1 MELFVAIFLV
11 ILTSVIA
18 WQLSKRVWVGTGS
31 LAEAAGALLD
41 WVGLF
46 SLFFGANVALGVLFV
61 LVVRSVTPLFVSLY
75 LLDSAVLP
83 ILSAV
88 QAFLLLHWWRAG
100 QSRSAH

>member
-1 MELFVAIFLV
+1 MELLFAIFLV
-11 ILTSVIA
+11 VLTSAIA
-18 WQLSKRVWVGTGS
+18 RQLSKRVRVDTGS

-41 WVGLF
+41 WAGLF
-46 SLFFGANVALGVLFV
+46 SLFFGANIALGVLFV
-61 LVVRSVTPLFVSLY
+61 LVVRSVTPFFVSLY
-75 LLDSAVLP
+75 LLDSVVLP